1 MNKNISSLDKLEYLV
16 YILLLMTPFFDTL
29 NGMLIFYK
37 INFSIAILL
46 KGLIIILT
54 LLYLLMKK
62 NLTIVFISI
71 GFILLLG
78 IKNFMQEDNLSIELI
93 WVIKIYFFM
102 ILFLF
107 MKETINGNYKMV
119 HIYFKILL
127 FSIIFNILGGF
138 LFGYGFV
145 AYEGTDLGS
154 KGFYYAGNEL
164 GGVFIS
170 LSAYVAIILIHKKST
185 FKYILGFV
193 FLLFLSLLT
202 TMKSSILGTLL
213 VFMAVPFIYAYT
225 NMNNFIMP
233 RWIFYMIGFF
243 IIILS
248 ILLPISFY
256 YVYYVLGLET
266 RLGYALNNAS
276 LLSAILS
283 HRDVWAVQ
291 MMQYFSENSSYY
303 TVLFGYAYEIA
314 FRLFGNRSEIDI
326 VDILFSY
333 GLLGVILIYGF
344 WLNILYRFIF
354 LKTKLTGYILYAAIL
369 IFLVSFMSG
378 HILNSGIGAVPF
390 AILFSLAY
398 LTIAEEEEL

>member
-1 MNKNISSLDKLEYLV
+1 MNKNIKSIDRIEFLI
-16 YILLLMTPFFDTL
+16 YILLLITPFFDTL
-29 NGMLIFYK
+29 NGILIFYK
-37 INFSIAILL
+37 IGFSIAILL
-46 KGLIIILT
+46 KGLIITLT

-62 NLTIVFISI
+62 NLSIVFITI
-71 GFILLLG
+71 AFILLLG
-78 IKNFMQEDNLSIELI
+78 IKNLMQEDNLSIEFM

-107 MKETINGNYKMV
+107 MKETINNNYKMV

-127 FSIIFNILGGF
+127 VTIIFNILGGF

-170 LSAYVAIILIHKKST
+170 LSAYVAIILINKKST
-185 FKYILGFV
+185 LKYIFGFV

-202 TMKSSILGTLL
+202 TMKSSMLGTLL
-213 VFMAVPFIYAYT
+213 IFMAVPFIYAYI
-225 NMNNFIMP
+225 NMKNLIMP
-233 RWIFYMIGFF
+233 RWIFYMIGIF
-243 IIILS
+243 IIILA

-256 YVYYVLGLET
+256 YVYYVLALET
-266 RLGYALNNAS
+266 RIGYALNNAS
-276 LLSAILS
+276 LISAILS

-291 MMQYFSENSSYY
+291 MMDYFSENSSYY
-303 TVLFGYAYEIA
+303 TVSFGYAYETA

-326 VDILFSY
+326 VDIFFSY
-333 GLLGVILIYGF
+333 GFFGVVLVYGF
-344 WLNILYRFIF
+344 WLNMLYRFIF
-354 LKTKLTGYILYAAIL
+354 LKTKLAGYILYAAIL

-378 HILNSGIGAVPF
+378 HILTTGIGAVPF

-398 LTIAEEEEL
+398 LTREKEEKL